1 MKILPLL
8 LSAALA
14 VSAAAATKP
23 AKKKAA
29 KKPQPRT
36 VSLDVKDGEAR
47 DILRAMQR
55 QCGIRNLVIDP
66 EVQGSGTFFF
76 RDVPCEQA
84 FPIVLRTMG
93 LAGSM
98 EGNLLS
104 VDRRP

>member
-1 MKILPLL
+1 MKILPLI

-14 VSAAAATKP
+14 VSASAATKQE
-23 AKKKAA
+23 KKKTA

-36 VSLDVKDGEAR
+36 VSLDVKDAEAR
-47 DILRAMQR
+47 DVLRAMQK
-55 QCGIRNLVIDP
+55 QCGIRNLIVDP

-98 EGNLLS
+98 EGNLMH